1 MKKLIPA
8 FLISFAFANSA
19 NAQIIT
25 ANFDPAS
32 SLLSNSMNEINLI
45 ELDKKTLEKMTK
57 NYENGYWTVFQGK
70 SGAAIGQYCTAMF
83 TKKDMSVTLHGPGG
97 EYKGALLSFMGL
109 NNSKIPVS
117 ESPSKLMVN
126 FKQGNEAPID
136 INVINTSMAL
146 QSDEKIGVISLPVP
160 TIQALMDGMEDNYRF
175 VISYNGQTISDIEW
189 QKGFLAREEL
199 KKCLSGNKAEFTTML
214 K

>member
-8 FLISFAFANSA
+8 FLISIAFANSA

-25 ANFDPAS
+25 ANFDPTS

-45 ELDKKTLEKMTK
+45 ELDKKTLGIMRQ

-70 SGAAIGQYCTAMF
+70 SGASKGQFCTAMF
-83 TKKDMSVTLHGPGG
+83 TRKDMSVTLHGPGD

-109 NNSKIPVS
+109 NNSKIPIS
-117 ESPSKLMVN
+117 ENPSKLKVN

-136 INVINTSMAL
+136 ISVINTSMAL

-199 KKCLSGNKAEFTTML
+199 KKCLSGSKTEFTTMI